1 MPSNILATSG
11 YDHQIRLWEVSSGF
25 CYRTL
30 QFPDSQVNKLA
41 ITPNKQYLAAAGNP
55 QIRLFEL
62 TSNNPQPISTYNGHK
77 GNILALG
84 FTKEGRMMYS
94 GSDDG
99 TVKLWDLRTPGSV
112 RDFTYTDPCT
122 GVVLHPNQRH
132 LFCCYQNGTIRVL
145 DTQSSVQ
152 ATTEVPEHV
161 PSTGD
166 SSLQSIDID
175 CTGHFCTA
183 VNADGMI
190 FAYSLN
196 ESKDLKLVKEW
207 KAHDKAIVK
216 CAFSADGQYL
226 ATTSADTTAKIWRP
240 NTDFQLDKTLV
251 GHQRWVWDCA
261 FGRDVSTTYLVTVSS
276 DHVARL
282 WDLSSGQTI
291 RQFTGHRKSITCV
304 ALHDSDAEN

>member
-30 QFPDSQVNKLA
+30 QFQDSQVNRLA

-62 TSNNPQPISTYNGHK
+62 ASNNPQPVSTYNGHK
-77 GNILALG
+77 GNVLALG
-84 FTKEGRMMYS
+84 FQKDGRLMYS

-99 TVKLWDLRTPGSV
+99 VVKIWDLRTPGSV
-112 RDFTYTDPCT
+112 RDFTYSDPCT
-122 GVVLHPNQRH
+122 GVALHPNQRH
-132 LFCCYQNGTIRVL
+132 LFCCYQNGTIRVI
-145 DTQSSVQ
+145 DTQSQVN
-152 ATTEVPEHV
+152 TDILEII

-175 CTGHFCTA
+175 CEGRFCSV
-183 VNADGMI
+183 VNADGTC
-190 FAYSLN
+190 FVYSLN
-196 ESKDLKLVKEW
+196 DLKDPKLHKEW
-207 KAHDKAIVK
+207 KGHDKYIVK
-216 CAFSADGQYL
+216 CAFSPDGQYFVT
-226 ATTSADTTAKIWRP
+226 ASADTTAKIWRT
-240 NTDFQLDKTLV
+240 NNDFQLDKTLI

-261 FGRDVSTTYLVTVSS
+261 FGRDPSTTYLVTVSS

-282 WDLSSGQTI
+282 WDVSSGQTL

-304 ALHDSDAEN
+304 ALHDSESDS